1 MPKFLQPL
9 QKLGKLKPSRI
20 LLFPTILQIVRLCH
34 FLMEEF
40 FESFA
45 DESFSLLSRMGNHFA
60 PSFMDVAITLHKL
73 EFPCSNIRGGRF
85 ERPFDANLRDKLFH
99 TSRNIMTDSGLEI
112 PLIHVGYP
120 EITMLVRR
128 PTLKSSELKVRLSS
142 MASSYLSL
150 KLNEPTIF
158 QCSITLLPTQSIA
171 ANFFEWLSLREEDK
185 AQNAYCKWA
194 LTLSGVGSKDVM
206 EQLEGM
212 TLESKQSLLSTHNI
226 NLSEVPSWQRHGIV
240 LYREPTPGKQYPY
253 RIEADYDMKANM
265 LHQTLLKVL
274 E

>member
-1 MPKFLQPL
+1 
-9 QKLGKLKPSRI
+9 
-20 LLFPTILQIVRLCH
+20 
-34 FLMEEF
+34 MEEF

-45 DESFSLLSRMGNHFA
+45 DESFSLLSRLGNRFA
-60 PSFMDVAITLHKL
+60 PSFMDMAVTLHKL

-85 ERPFDANLRDKLFH
+85 ERPYDAHLRDKLFH
-99 TSRNIMTDSGLEI
+99 TSRNLMADSGLDI

-128 PTLKSSELKVRLSS
+128 PTLKTSDLKVRLCS

-171 ANFFEWLSLREEDK
+171 ANYFEWLSLREEDK
-185 AQNAYCKWA
+185 AQNAYCKWT
-194 LTLSGVGSKDVM
+194 LILSGMESKNVM
-206 EQLEGM
+206 EQLDHM
-212 TLESKQSLLSTHNI
+212 TPDTKQSLLSTHNI
-226 NLSEVPSWQRHGIV
+226 NLSEAPAWQLHGIV

-253 RIEADYDMKANM
+253 RIEADYNMKADM
-265 LHQTLLKVL
+265 LHQTVLNVL

>member
-1 MPKFLQPL
+1 
-9 QKLGKLKPSRI
+9 
-20 LLFPTILQIVRLCH
+20 
-34 FLMEEF
+34 MEEF

-45 DESFSLLSRMGNHFA
+45 DESVTLLSWLGNRFV
-60 PSFMDVAITLHKL
+60 PSFMDVAVTIHKL

-85 ERPFDANLRDKLFH
+85 ERPFDAHLRDKLFH
-99 TSRNIMTDSGLEI
+99 TSRNLMTDSSLEI

-128 PTLKSSELKVRLSS
+128 PALKASELKVRLSS

-158 QCSITLLPTQSIA
+158 QCSIFLMPTQSIA
-171 ANFFEWLSLREEDK
+171 ANYFEWLSLREENK

-194 LTLSGVGSKDVM
+194 LTLSGVESKDVM
-206 EQLEGM
+206 EQLDRM
-212 TLESKQSLLSTHNI
+212 TNDAKQSLLSAHNI
-226 NLSEVPSWQRHGIV
+226 NLSEVPTWQLHGIV

-253 RIEADYDMKANM
+253 RIEADYNMKANI
-265 LHQTLLKVL
+265 LHQTVLNVL